1 LAGSVGEGGGG
12 RAEESAG
19 VVDGRMA
26 VWLNGSGAVGAVGG
40 CRAELKGEGREEE
53 DDREDEDE
61 VERGGRR
68 LGGYEDAAGSHATS
82 RDRGSLI
89 N

>member
-1 LAGSVGEGGGG
+1 LAGGSVGEGGGG
-12 RAEESAG
+12 RAEESAA

-53 DDREDEDE
+53 DDREDEDATRSNE
-61 VERGGRR
+61 
-68 LGGYEDAAGSHATS
+68 EDDDWEDMKTPQGHTLH
-82 RDRGSLI
+82 RVIEGH
-89 N
+89 